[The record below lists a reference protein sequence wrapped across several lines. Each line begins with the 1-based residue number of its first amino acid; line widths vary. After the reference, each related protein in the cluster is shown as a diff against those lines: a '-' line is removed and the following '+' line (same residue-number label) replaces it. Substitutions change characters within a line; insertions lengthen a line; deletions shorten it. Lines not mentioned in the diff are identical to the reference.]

1 MSDKILFREMLSEI
15 VAFAE
20 AKANTLTLEEI
31 TLFFQDASLSDEQM
45 ELVYSYLESNKIIIE
60 GHKKNEEIKL
70 FDKSN
75 EETVEKNEQD
85 TNEED
90 KKEEHIKGKLSVEE
104 DKYLSMYLEE
114 IGDIKVDENEKQIQ
128 YQKML
133 NKDSLA
139 KSRLIELYLLEVV
152 DIARFYVNQGVALS
166 DLIQEG
172 NIGLMLTLDELEGEE
187 EKKNFKEILKKGIVT
202 AIEDAIEEADMVQ
215 SSSKQIVSKVNY
227 LNEGVK
233 NLEEEIGRTASI
245 EELAKYM
252 EMSKEEIEDILR
264 VSDDEIIVAE
274 NEGKKSS

>member
-152 DIARFYVNQGVALS
+152 DIARSYTNQGVALS

-187 EKKNFKEILKKGIVT
+187 EKKDFKEILKKGIVT